1 MISTV
6 VLDEKIKEIEKPW
19 TPVDIAVVNDYV
31 VRLALF
37 DGQYHW
43 HRHEH
48 EDELF
53 YVFKGK
59 ILIQFKDQPDIP
71 LENGQMVTVPRG
83 VEHCP
88 KSIEPSYVLMF
99 EPLELTGKGD

>member
-6 VLDEKIKEIEKPW
+6 VLEEKIKEINQPW

-37 DGQYHW
+37 DGRYHW
-43 HRHEH
+43 HLHEN

-53 YVFKGK
+53 YVVKGR
-59 ILIQFKDQPDIP
+59 IVIQLKNQADIV
-71 LENGQMVTVPRG
+71 LEKGQMSTIPKG

-99 EPLELTGKGD
+99 EPFKLISKGQ